1 MTEFYTDVSTPIYA
15 GMKFIY
21 SKGETKSNKIKKIGH
36 DIVRIFYDTKEK
48 DCIVGQKRLKRV
60 FYKNRI

>member
-15 GMKFIY
+15 GMEFIY
-21 SKGETKSNKIKKIGH
+21 SKGETKNNKTRKIGH

-60 FYKNRI
+60 FYNKP